1 MNQVNGIKFTELN
14 QNKMIWNILPMND
27 LKEHIEES
35 TCECG
40 PSVEILENGD
50 MMIIHNSYDGREI
63 LEQLNAP
70 D

>member
-1 MNQVNGIKFTELN
+1 
-14 QNKMIWNILPMND
+14 MIWNILPMND

-40 PSVEILENGD
+40 TSIEILENGD

-63 LEQLNAP
+63 LEKLNAP

>member
-1 MNQVNGIKFTELN
+1 MQNNTTTKPLN